1 MDSSIDENNANN
13 ISSQGSFALMQIII
27 NRVRSFFGFFTMSK
41 EEMDQAGIDRG
52 ESSVS
57 HSQSAEEDQPD
68 SPAAQN
74 SRRVV

>member
-1 MDSSIDENNANN
+1 MDSSIDENNAND
-13 ISSQGSFALMQIII
+13 ISSQGSLSLIQIII
-27 NRVRSFFGFFTMSK
+27 NQVKSIFGFFTMSK
-41 EEMDQAGIDRG
+41 EEMEQAGIDRG